1 MITVTPQSF
10 SSHEAWLDHVSQ
22 NVPDNDQPFALALGR
37 LELYRAF
44 YRTRHETLPAFFE
57 EDFKRIQTL
66 LEPERTTQLECMNDW
81 IFAQL
86 VETLRDEARNRDD
99 HSQPLSSQTPRER
112 TEELIRYLTDRSL
125 YFKLWTTF
133 KATRRSSSSGVTWEK
148 YVERIVPAG
157 DRDELAFANRMAEF
171 GELLCYFRDNNQPL
185 PEHFTRRAWFL
196 HHLRGKERVIQ
207 TQALLGVLTSEIRR
221 CGCA

>member
-1 MITVTPQSF
+1 MTTMTPQNF
-10 SSHEAWLDHVSQ
+10 TSHEAWLDHVSL
-22 NVPDNDQPFALALGR
+22 NVPDNDQPFALAMGR

-44 YRTRHETLPAFFE
+44 YRTRHEDLPEVFE
-57 EDFKRIQTL
+57 EDFKRIQRL
-66 LEPERTTQLECMNDW
+66 VEPDRTTQLECMNDW

-86 VETLRDEARNRDD
+86 IETLRDEARTREDRTR
-99 HSQPLSSQTPRER
+99 PIPSQTPRER
-112 TEELIRYLTDRSL
+112 TEELIQYLTDRSL
-125 YFKLWTTF
+125 YFKVWTTF
-133 KATRRSSSSGVTWEK
+133 KATRGNSSNGVTWEK
-148 YVERIVPAG
+148 YVARIVPVG
-157 DRDELAFANRMAEF
+157 DRDELDFATKMAEF

-196 HHLRGKERVIQ
+196 HHLRGKERLIQ